1 MRSRRTI
8 SVVLVVVVA
17 AVIVVSLIVTNNSP
31 ARSSAT
37 TTTTG
42 VSGTGT
48 ATGTVRDGTFNT
60 SFSTMKDLRSVAAA
74 GHGLIEVLLPDTVS
88 SARYTQFDAP
98 YIKKAFVAAGLP
110 QSQFSIQNA
119 QGSTTTQY
127 TQAQSAISK
136 GAKVI
141 LLDALDSTTGAVIES
156 YAKSHG
162 VKVIDY
168 DRLTLGGS
176 RNYYV
181 SFNNVKVGGLIGS
194 GLLSCLSSWHVA
206 SPLIYVMRGAPTDNN
221 ATLFAQGYDAALS
234 AAGYTTAQG
243 NVVRENTGT
252 WTPSVALTDFQG
264 AYTAHPKINAVLTP
278 NDENAAP
285 IIAYL
290 QSQGLTAKTM
300 PFTGQDAT
308 LTGFQN
314 IISGY
319 QCGTVYKPIW
329 IEAQAAA
336 ALAIYLRAGET
347 PPHGLVNGTSTDTS
361 ATTASLRKVASVLLT
376 PTWVTAKTIESTVIH
391 DKVITAKALCTS
403 ATPTVAGTTS
413 PTFHA
418 DCLAYGIK

>member
-1 MRSRRTI
+1 MLSRRSITAI
-8 SVVLVVVVA
+8 VVVA
-17 AVIVVSLIVTNNSP
+17 VVAVVAISLVVTNNSP
-31 ARSSAT
+31 SKSAST

-42 VSGTGT
+42 VGGS
-48 ATGTVRDGTFNT
+48 GTVRDGTFNT
-60 SFSTMKDLRSVAAA
+60 SFSTMKDLSSVVAS
-74 GHGLIEVLLPDTVS
+74 GNGLIAVLLPDTVS

-98 YIKKAFVAAGLP
+98 YITKAFLTAGLRR
-110 QSQFSIQNA
+110 SQFSIINA

-141 LLDALDSTTGAVIES
+141 LLDALDSTTGAIIES

-176 RNYYV
+176 RSYYV
-181 SFNNVKVGGLIGS
+181 SFDNVKVGGLIGS
-194 GLLSCLSSWHVA
+194 GLVSCLTAWHVP
-206 SPLIYVMRGAPTDNN
+206 SPLVYVMRGAPTDNN
-221 ATLFAQGYDAALS
+221 ATLFAQGYDAVLAN
-234 AAGYTTAQG
+234 AGYTVGKG

-264 AYTAHPKINAVLTP
+264 AYTANHKINAVVTP

-290 QSQGLTAKTM
+290 QSQGLKAKTM

-336 ALAIYLRAGET
+336 ALAIYLRAGVT
-347 PPHGLVNGTSTDTS
+347 PPSGLVNGTATDTS
-361 ATTASLRKVASVLLT
+361 ATQASLKKVPSVLLT
-376 PTWVTAKTIESTVIH
+376 PKWVTAPAVESTVIK
-391 DKVITAKALCTS
+391 DGVITAKALCTS
-403 ATPTVAGTTS
+403 SSPTVAGMTAPS
-413 PTFHA
+413 FKA
-418 DCLAYGIK
+418 DCATYGIK

>member
-1 MRSRRTI
+1 MY
-8 SVVLVVVVA
+8 VVVALVVVALVA
-17 AVIVVSLIVTNNSP
+17 VTLTVTMKSSSPSKSAV
-31 ARSSAT
+31 T
-37 TTTTG
+37 TTTS
-42 VSGTGT
+42 SGAGT
-48 ATGTVRDGTFNT
+48 ASVVQDGTFTT
-60 SFSTMKDLRSVAAA
+60 SFSTMKDLTSVVAA
-74 GHGLIEVLLPDTVS
+74 GKGLISVLLPDTVS

-98 YIKKAFVAAGLP
+98 YLKKAFLTAGLGEN
-110 QSQFSIQNA
+110 QFTIQNA

-156 YAKSHG
+156 YAAAHG

-176 RNYYV
+176 RSYYV
-181 SFNNVKVGGLIGS
+181 SFDNVKVGGLIGS
-194 GLLSCLSSWHVA
+194 GLLSYLSAWKVSA
-206 SPLIYVMRGAPTDNN
+206 PKIYVMRGAPTDNN
-221 ATLFAQGYDAALS
+221 ATLFAQGYNTVLAG
-234 AAGYTTAQG
+234 AGYSPAKG
-243 NVVRENTGT
+243 NVVTENTGT

-264 AYTAHPKINAVLTP
+264 AYTANPKINAVLTP

-290 QSQGLTAKTM
+290 QSQGLKPRTI

-336 ALAIYLRAGET
+336 ALAIYLRAGQT
-347 PPHGLVNGTSTDTS
+347 PPSGLVKGSTPDAS
-361 ATTASLRKVASVLLT
+361 ATVASRAHVPSVLLT
-376 PTWVTAKTIESTVIH
+376 PTWVTAATVQSTVIK
-391 DKVITAKALCTS
+391 DKVISASALCTES
-403 ATPTVAGTTS
+403 TPTVAGIS
-413 PTFHA
+413 LPTFKA
-418 DCLAYGIK
+418 DCATYGITHQG